1 MIVATINKKLLVHF
15 DTKRLFKAQKSSKQV
30 SIWSLRDDIMVMC
43 EEERVWREY
52 EVLVSCNN

>member
-30 SIWSLRDDIMVMC
+30 SIWNLRDDITLMW
-43 EEERVWREY
+43 EGQRERVERGRGAGIMK
-52 EVLVSCNN
+52 

>member
-1 MIVATINKKLLVHF
+1 MIVATINKKLAHF

-43 EEERVWREY
+43 EEERVER
-52 EVLVSCNN
+52 VRGAGIM